1 MIDRE
6 ALQKRLLETFR
17 EEAAEHVLAL
27 EGELGFLIDA
37 ENPAAERERI
47 ETLFRVIHTLKGA
60 ARSVRFSGIEVICQA
75 NETLLHRITR
85 GGIVLTAQH
94 LDSLKLAVAEIA
106 RQLHLSDEVSA
117 PPVATAGKST
127 EPALAP
133 APLASSTK
141 EAALPAEGGAGIT
154 DVPVSSNLPRLKSVD
169 QTIAAPAESR
179 SEFSMPGQS
188 LPEPTQVTLTS
199 VRGTEVKPRAAT
211 ELPAIRNGE
220 SVRVGIGQ
228 LDRLLRAAE
237 ELLIPSMVAGERAR
251 VARELTGGV
260 AALRR
265 QLRHGANGKGR
276 DVEGFGENH
285 AYLLDALRDIENGSR
300 RLALALQEDYRGLTA
315 AVSELFKETRQARM
329 LPAAIIFTAFPA
341 MVRDLCQETAKLA
354 KWRLR
359 DNGIEV
365 DRKVIEIVKDP
376 LIHIVRN
383 AIDHGIEA
391 PEQRE
396 LAGKPRRGRITATIQ
411 AMEGGRVAIEISD
424 DGRGM
429 NLSALRN
436 AALRARAASQ
446 AQLQALSDHDVIDL
460 AFRSG
465 ISTSPVI
472 TSISGLGLGLSI
484 VREQIERMDG
494 RVIVRSGEGKG
505 TTIRLELPANVASY
519 QGLLVMAG
527 DTRLLWPSDAVER
540 VIGLS
545 RDEVEAAMRTGVH
558 VHGGEA
564 LPFAHVSAL
573 LDLPLDEALGQRRGL
588 YSCVIVAGSG
598 RRAVIMV
605 DAVSGKTDILMKDLP
620 APLKRVRH
628 IASAGLLP
636 TGEMALVLRPA
647 DILASIQGMKHR
659 SKLAARMEAKRTKR
673 ILVVDDSMTTRTMER
688 NLFEAVGYV
697 VEVAA
702 DGSEG
707 WDMVRSGRFDLVVS
721 DIDMPRLN
729 GFDLTARIR
738 ADAKLADIPVV
749 LVTALESREDRD
761 RGIQIGANAYVLK
774 SSFDQSNL
782 LEIVGR
788 LV

>member
-6 ALQKRLLETFR
+6 ALQKRLLATFR
-17 EEAAEHVLAL
+17 EEAAEHVQVL
-27 EGELGFLIDA
+27 ESELQLLIDA
-37 ENPAAERERI
+37 DNPAAERERI
-47 ETLFRVIHTLKGA
+47 EVLFRVIHTLKGA
-60 ARSVRFSGIEVICQA
+60 ARSVRFNGIEAICQS
-75 NETLLHRITR
+75 NETMLHGITR
-85 GGIVLTAQH
+85 GGIVLTSQH
-94 LDSLKLAVAEIA
+94 IDSLKRAVAEIA
-106 RQLHLSDEVSA
+106 RQLHLSGDAPIQAAAQPVATTPKVTEPVAATAALAKEAPITSPPLAASANVAKLEPEPDARAESVSTYVSVEASSA
-117 PPVATAGKST
+117 PPEQAQASDSSPSPTADKSPVAK
-127 EPALAP
+127 
-133 APLASSTK
+133 
-141 EAALPAEGGAGIT
+141 
-154 DVPVSSNLPRLKSVD
+154 
-169 QTIAAPAESR
+169 
-179 SEFSMPGQS
+179 
-188 LPEPTQVTLTS
+188 
-199 VRGTEVKPRAAT
+199 

-237 ELLIPSMVAGERAR
+237 ELLIPSMVVGERAR
-251 VARELTGGV
+251 VAREIAGNV
-260 AALRR
+260 ASLRR
-265 QLRHGANGKGR
+265 QLRQDAKSRGR
-276 DVEGFGENH
+276 DAESLGEGRAFVLE
-285 AYLLDALRDIENGSR
+285 ALREIENNSR
-300 RLALALQEDYRGLTA
+300 RLALALQEDYRGLTS

-329 LPAAIIFTAFPA
+329 LPAAGIFTAFPA
-341 MVRDLCQETAKLA
+341 MVRDLCQETGKLA

-359 DNGIEV
+359 DNGIEL

-383 AIDHGIEA
+383 AIDHGIEP

-396 LAGKPRRGRITATIQ
+396 ANGKPRRGRITAAIQ
-411 AMEGGRVAIEISD
+411 AIEGGRVAIEIAD

-429 NLSALRN
+429 NLSALRA

-446 AQLQALSDHDVIDL
+446 AQAQALSDQDVIDL

-465 ISTSPVI
+465 VSTSPVI

-505 TTIRLELPANVASY
+505 TTIRLELPASVASY

-545 RDEVEAAMRTGVH
+545 HDEVGTALRTGMH
-558 VHGGEA
+558 AHGGEA
-564 LPFAHVSAL
+564 LPFAHVSTL
-573 LDLPLDEALGQRRGL
+573 LDLPQDETLGQARGL
-588 YSCVIVAGSG
+588 RSCVVVSAGG
-598 RRAVIMV
+598 RRAVILV
-605 DAVSGKTDILMKDLP
+605 DAVKGKTDILMKDLP
-620 APLKRVRH
+620 SPLKRVRH

-636 TGEMALVLRPA
+636 TGEMALVLRPS
-647 DILASIQGMKHR
+647 DILASVQAGKHR
-659 SKLAARMEAKRTKR
+659 NKIARHIEAKRVRR

-721 DIDMPRLN
+721 DIDMPRMN

-738 ADAKLADIPVV
+738 ADAKLADLPIV

-788 LV
+788 LI